1 MSPALRVGHR
11 VKATDGREYE
21 FFVDEYQRRWW
32 RCVEDPSRLEPYN
45 PIEAPPLRPERP
57 PRLDPWIEALSDYSD

>member
-1 MSPALRVGHR
+1 MSSAPRVGHR

-32 RCVEDPSRLEPYN
+32 RCVEDPTRIEPYSV
-45 PIEAPPLRPERP
+45 IETPPSP
-57 PRLDPWIEALSDYSD
+57 PDPLPPLDPWEAALRDY